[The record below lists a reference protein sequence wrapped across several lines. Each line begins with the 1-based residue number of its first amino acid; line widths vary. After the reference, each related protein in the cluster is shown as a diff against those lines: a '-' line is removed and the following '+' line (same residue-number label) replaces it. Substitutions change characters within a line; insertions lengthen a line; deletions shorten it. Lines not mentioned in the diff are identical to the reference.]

1 MVRPKIA
8 GNGRGLATGGGGGPA
23 PSASGGS
30 SPPRRSTPG
39 SSAMPSVRPRV
50 GHGLR
55 LNGKERYGFS
65 SRSNP
70 GRYRTIRKGNSSRKG
85 KTGPRKWD
93 PKAREFK
100 RTPRKYYRSCMGEGT
115 RKIGRIER
123 IIWRISGLNRR
134 ERSKSLG
141 KGENRRSR

>member
-8 GNGRGLATGGGGGPA
+8 GSGRGLAAGGGGGPA

-30 SPPRRSTPG
+30 SPPRMSTPG
-39 SSAMPSVRPRV
+39 SSAMPSARPRA
-50 GHGLR
+50 GHRLR
-55 LNGKERYGFS
+55 LNRKERYGFS
-65 SRSNP
+65 SRSNS
-70 GRYRTIRKGNSSRKG
+70 GRYRTIRKGNSSRKSR
-85 KTGPRKWD
+85 TGPRKWD
-93 PKAREFK
+93 PKARKFR

-115 RKIGRIER
+115 RKIGRIEK

-141 KGENRRSR
+141 KGKNRRSR

>member
-30 SPPRRSTPG
+30 SPPRRSTPE
-39 SSAMPSVRPRV
+39 SSAMPSARPRA

-85 KTGPRKWD
+85 
-93 PKAREFK
+93 
-100 RTPRKYYRSCMGEGT
+100 RTWSQEVG
-115 RKIGRIER
+115 
-123 IIWRISGLNRR
+123 SQ
-134 ERSKSLG
+134 SKGIQEDSQEIL
-141 KGENRRSR
+141 